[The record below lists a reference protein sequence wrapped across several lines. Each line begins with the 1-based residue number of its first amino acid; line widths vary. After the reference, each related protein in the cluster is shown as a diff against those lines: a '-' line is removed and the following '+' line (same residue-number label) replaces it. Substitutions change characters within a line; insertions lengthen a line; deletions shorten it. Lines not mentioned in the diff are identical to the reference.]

1 MGSTRADGFDDRPE
15 ARELFKNLQAQLPAL
30 EALLAQCSNH
40 WGYEDPIYR
49 FYHHSFK
56 VYGLQDQTL
65 KIVKGLQALAPQLPL
80 NEHFMH
86 IVEEGTGKLFKP
98 EDNRNWETVTRPIL
112 EAFFH
117 ARYFLEMAVKYG
129 KELKA
134 PPQTLP
140 SGWAAI
146 LYLYNL
152 R

>member
-1 MGSTRADGFDDRPE
+1 MSEAATDLDDRPE
-15 ARELFKNLQAQLPAL
+15 AVELLKNLQAQLPEL
-30 EALLAQCSNH
+30 EALLAQCSNQ

-56 VYGLQDQTL
+56 VYSLQDQTT
-65 KIVKGLQALAPQLPL
+65 KIVKALQGLAPQIPL
-80 NEHFMH
+80 NEQFLR
-86 IVEEGTGKLFKP
+86 IGAEGTGKIFQP
-98 EDNRNWETVTRPIL
+98 EDNRNWEEVTRPIL

-117 ARYFLEMAVKYG
+117 AHYFLEMAVKYG
-129 KELKA
+129 RELKV

-140 SGWAAI
+140 SGWAAV

>member
-1 MGSTRADGFDDRPE
+1 MPSGVNDLDDRPE
-15 ARELFKNLQAQLPAL
+15 AQELLKNLQSQLPAL
-30 EALLAQCSNH
+30 EALLAQCNNH

-56 VYGLQDQTL
+56 VYGLQDQTM
-65 KIVKGLQALAPQLPL
+65 KIVEALRALAPALPL
-80 NEHFMH
+80 NEQFMR
-86 IVEEGTGKLFKP
+86 IVEEGTGKIFKP
-98 EDNRNWETVTRPIL
+98 EDNRHWEMVTRPML

-117 ARYFLEMAVKYG
+117 ARFFLEMAVKYG

-140 SGWAAI
+140 SGWAAV